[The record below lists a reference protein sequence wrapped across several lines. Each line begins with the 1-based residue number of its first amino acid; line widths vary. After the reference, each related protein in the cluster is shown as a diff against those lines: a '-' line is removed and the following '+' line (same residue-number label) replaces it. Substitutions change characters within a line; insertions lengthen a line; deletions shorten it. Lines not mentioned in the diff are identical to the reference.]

1 VNASHNEIERRPGP
15 FAIFGAMAA
24 IVLIWAVNFPIGKA
38 GLMRVPAMAMA
49 AFRVVTSALTMIPV
63 YFASR
68 AGKPRQRYSGR
79 EIWTFA
85 YLGFF
90 LVVINQGCFTVG
102 LAYTTVGHSSMVIA
116 AGPIFIL
123 ALARA
128 MRLEPLTALKIA
140 GIALAFAG
148 VTLLALENGRSLH
161 SSTLAGDLL
170 TLTGSLGY
178 AFYTVLGKSVAA
190 RYPAIEMTALNC
202 FFGGAVALPVA
213 IREAIVLTR
222 SGGWSGIGWTGWG
235 AMFYMAI
242 FSSVIA
248 YTLYFWTLRYV
259 SASRMGSL
267 NYLQPLIAAAL
278 GISLLGEHLTPSV
291 AAGGALILT
300 GVYAIE
306 RRDAEAIPRTDPSA

>member
-1 VNASHNEIERRPGP
+1 
-15 FAIFGAMAA
+15 
-24 IVLIWAVNFPIGKA
+24 
-38 GLMRVPAMAMA
+38 
-49 AFRVVTSALTMIPV
+49 
-63 YFASR
+63 
-68 AGKPRQRYSGR
+68 
-79 EIWTFA
+79 
-85 YLGFF
+85 
-90 LVVINQGCFTVG
+90 

-140 GIALAFAG
+140 GMALAFAG

-161 SSTLAGDLL
+161 SATLAGDLL

-190 RYPAIEMTALNC
+190 RYPAMEMTALNC